1 MTDDEE
7 RVLAGLL
14 ETIVPPSSDGR
25 LPGAGALG
33 LTAHIARTVDTTPML
48 RPVVEYGLS
57 ALAERARAKHPGG
70 FAALSGPERADLLAE
85 FAAGD
90 QFVLPALLFLVYSG
104 YYQHR
109 RVVEALGLEPRAP
122 HPGGYPMEAD
132 DLTLLDPVRQR
143 GRMYRE

>member
-33 LTAHIARTVDTTPML
+33 LTAHIARTVEKTPML

-57 ALAERARAKHPGG
+57 ALAERARAKRGG
-70 FAALSGPERADLLAE
+70 R
-85 FAAGD
+85 
-90 QFVLPALLFLVYSG
+90 
-104 YYQHR
+104 
-109 RVVEALGLEPRAP
+109 
-122 HPGGYPMEAD
+122 
-132 DLTLLDPVRQR
+132 
-143 GRMYRE
+143 